1 MRIPNARWVAAAG
14 TVCISFSAVFVA
26 LADVSPTTAA
36 FWRGV
41 YALPILAILSRVV
54 RDRDHRSARL
64 RLGAVAAG
72 AVLGI
77 DLFFWHN
84 SIDRL
89 GAGLATVAAHTQ
101 IVFVGLL
108 AWVLYRQLPTRRT
121 VIFGAV
127 IFGGVALISGLGRAD
142 AFGAQPVSGT
152 VFGIAAG
159 LSYASFMVGFQAS
172 NPGGAAPA
180 VATLFDATA
189 GMLAASA
196 IIGVIAGDL
205 ALGPAWP
212 AHGWLAA
219 LAVLGQVVGWA
230 LLSFALPRLPAL
242 TVSMIILA
250 QPMLAVVWGGLL
262 LGESLSPIQ
271 GAGVALVLVGLVA
284 VNAQR
289 SLVVTRDPALEPA

>member
-1 MRIPNARWVAAAG
+1 MRIPSARWVAVAG

-41 YALPILAILSRVV
+41 YALPILVMLSRFV
-54 RDRDHRSARL
+54 RDRDHRPARL
-64 RLGAVAAG
+64 RLGAAAAG
-72 AVLGI
+72 AMLGI

-101 IVFVGLL
+101 VVFVGML
-108 AWVLYRQLPTRRT
+108 AWLLYRQLPTKRT
-121 VIFGAV
+121 VTFGAV
-127 IFGGVALISGLGRAD
+127 IFGGVALVSGLGRAD
-142 AFGAQPVSGT
+142 AFGVSPLSGT
-152 VFGIAAG
+152 IFGIAAG

-180 VATLFDATA
+180 VASLLDATA
-189 GMLAASA
+189 GMLGASA

-205 ALGPAWP
+205 ALSPTWP
-212 AHGWLAA
+212 AHAWLAA

-250 QPMLAVVWGGLL
+250 QPMLAVVWGRLL
-262 LGESLSPIQ
+262 LDESLSPIQ
-271 GAGVALVLVGLVA
+271 AAGVALVLVGLVA